1 MVGIAVEAALGLGDA
16 DEPEERKV
24 ALAGLSAADPAVKV
38 RRLGKLRGNSVEW
51 SNEVT
56 GP

>member
-1 MVGIAVEAALGLGDA
+1 VEAALGLGDA